1 MFEFLKNK
9 NNGHLVL
16 IYHSSFNI
24 KNKTNSFIHNITPK
38 NILTQISFLSN
49 FYNIVPIDNIF
60 DDESKENKLS
70 ITFDDGYENL
80 FDLILPELDNKKIP
94 STVFLIGNSFNN
106 KTFWREKITYLLQ
119 DCKLFMKFKSQY
131 NNYFNYEMNYLNFFK
146 DSKSYKFNSFKL
158 DKYLDEFFINENMEI
173 ETNLLSDSNKLI
185 DSDYIY
191 YGNHTFNHYVLST
204 LSYQKQYEEIHKN
217 QIYLNSLKLNTTK
230 VFAFPFGMYTDYNDE
245 SISIL
250 NELGIDRVLLN
261 NNLINDHSLSKLK
274 NSEINYLDRLTTS
287 NNKYLFTYRIIKKL
301 LNI

>member
-16 IYHSSFNI
+16 IYHSSFSE

-38 NILTQISFLSN
+38 NILSQITFLSN
-49 FYNIVPIDNIF
+49 LYNIVPIDNIF

-106 KTFWREKITYLLQ
+106 KAFWREKITYLLE
-119 DCKLFMKFKSQY
+119 DSKLFMKFRSQY
-131 NNYFNYEMNYLNFFK
+131 NNYFNYEMKYLSFFK

-158 DKYLDEFFINENMEI
+158 DKYLDEFFTNENIEI

-250 NELGIDRVLLN
+250 NELEIDRVLLN

-287 NNKYLFTYRIIKKL
+287 NNKYLFTYNIIKKL